1 MCRRGFARSGCDC
14 DGLLGLAD
22 SIATNRLIGP
32 RHVAVAR
39 LVDMV
44 DTLKP
49 WTEDDRS
56 GRYPG
61 VLVRPGSPLIFWQR
75 PSRNLHLDRLSP
87 RFSPNTRVLCL
98 FGRSRGCR

>member
-1 MCRRGFARSGCDC
+1 MARGQQVCRRGVARSGCDR
-14 DGLLGLAD
+14 DRLLGLAD

-32 RHVAVAR
+32 RHAAVAR

-56 GRYPG
+56 R
-61 VLVRPGSPLIFWQR
+61 
-75 PSRNLHLDRLSP
+75 H
-87 RFSPNTRVLCL
+87 
-98 FGRSRGCR
+98 